1 MVTSHGGETSYCAGM
16 EDAKTQFAQRLREA
30 MQQAGYAP
38 KPAVLE
44 REFNLRNPGRPV
56 TLHGVRRWLRGETM
70 PTQEKLVVLAEWLK
84 VPPAALRFG
93 APVQHRVHESDH
105 LWEALSYRERETL
118 EAFAGLPPSQRAI
131 AREVI
136 MALAKAGKWE
146 RQAGQAEDD
155 STSP

>member
-1 MVTSHGGETSYCAGM
+1 M
-16 EDAKTQFAQRLREA
+16 EDAKTQFAARLREA

-38 KPAVLE
+38 KPAILE

-56 TLHGVRRWLRGETM
+56 TLHGVRRWLRGETL

-84 VPPAALRFG
+84 VPPEALRFG
-93 APVQHRVHESDH
+93 TQVRHRIRESEQ

-118 EAFAGLPPSQRAI
+118 EVFAGLPPSQRAI

-146 RQAGQAEDD
+146 RQAGLKTDD
-155 STSP
+155 DEPPSS